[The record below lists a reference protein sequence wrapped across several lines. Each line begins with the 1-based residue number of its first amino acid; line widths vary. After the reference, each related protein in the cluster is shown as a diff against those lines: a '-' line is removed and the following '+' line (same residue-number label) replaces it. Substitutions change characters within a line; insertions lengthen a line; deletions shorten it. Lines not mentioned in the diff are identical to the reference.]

1 MQAIRQEMPLKTTGA
16 VSTGIL
22 SCEIFTRENKAKNCV
37 LCKDS
42 NGAVGSVAL
51 QGEN

>member
-1 MQAIRQEMPLKTTGA
+1 MPLKTTGV

-37 LCKDS
+37 ICKDN
-42 NGAVGSVAL
+42 NGAVGLVAL
-51 QGEN
+51 QGGN

>member
-1 MQAIRQEMPLKTTGA
+1 MPLKTTGV

-22 SCEIFTRENKAKNCV
+22 SCEIFTRENEAKNCV
-37 LCKDS
+37 ISKDN

-51 QGEN
+51 LGEN